1 MTAKPS
7 TSQIPGVYRRQ
18 VGDFLITAISDG
30 FLMTEREMTRNLPF
44 EERLQALKAAFR
56 DDLVFSINAF
66 LIQRGDRTIL
76 LETGSGNYLG
86 PTAGHVIANMRAAG
100 VTPAEVDAVLLTHM
114 HPDHSAGL
122 TDPATGTRLFPN
134 AELVAH
140 ENERRHW
147 FDDAAMSRAS
157 DLYKQLHFQ
166 MTREQVTPYL
176 DRLRLFKS
184 GEVFPGITAMP
195 LPGHTPGHTGYLIDS
210 GKERLLIWGDII
222 HIPEVQFARPEIAMV
237 PDTDPDAAVATRRKL
252 LDMAASERLLV
263 TGMHLHFPGFGHVG
277 REGTTYRYFPEPWR
291 QTL

>member
-1 MTAKPS
+1 MTAAPS
-7 TSQIPGVYRRQ
+7 TSQIPGVYRRRI
-18 VGDFLITAISDG
+18 GDFLVTAISDG
-30 FLMTEREMTRNLPF
+30 FLMTEREMTRNLPL
-44 EERLQALKAAFR
+44 EERKAALKAAFR

-66 LIQRGDRTIL
+66 LIQKGGKTVL

-86 PTAGHVIANMRAAG
+86 PTAGHVIANLRHAG
-100 VTPAEVDAVLLTHM
+100 VKPAEVDAVLLTHM

-122 TDPATGTRLFPN
+122 TDPATGARLFPN

-147 FDDAAMSRAS
+147 FDDAAMARAS
-157 DLYKQLHFQ
+157 DLYKELHFK

-176 DRLRLFKS
+176 DRLRTFKS

-195 LPGHTPGHTGYLIDS
+195 LPGHTPGHTGYLLES
-210 GKERLLIWGDII
+210 GKDRLLIWGDII

-237 PDTDPDAAVATRRKL
+237 PDTDPDAAVATRRKI
-252 LDMAASERLLV
+252 LDMAASERMFV

-277 REGTTYRYFPEPWR
+277 REGATYRYHPEPWAH
-291 QTL
+291 TP